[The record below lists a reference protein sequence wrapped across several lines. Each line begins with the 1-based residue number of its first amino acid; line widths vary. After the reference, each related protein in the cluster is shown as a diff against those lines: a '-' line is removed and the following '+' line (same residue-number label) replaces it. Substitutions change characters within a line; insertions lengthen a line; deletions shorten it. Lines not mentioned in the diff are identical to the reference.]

1 MPLRDGT
8 ATIAPKIHMSFRG
21 RERTSPRDSSKAAE
35 DRHIG
40 FRWLAREAR
49 LPGERDAEEVFRAVA
64 AEFGECVG
72 GDEARHL
79 ASHLPLGLRLI
90 WEEETRRD
98 GRPHFLE
105 LDELVRRLQRRLGL
119 TSEAEAEILLTIVCA
134 WLRHLAPEERDD
146 VAAVLSPGLR
156 EVWEKARVPVVVPWR
171 RLVIPASPT
180 V

>member
-1 MPLRDGT
+1 MTFGR
-8 ATIAPKIHMSFRG
+8 
-21 RERTSPRDSSKAAE
+21 RERTARRDSSKAAD

-40 FRWLAREAR
+40 FRWLAREAG

-64 AEFGECVG
+64 RELGECVG

-98 GRPHFLE
+98 GPPHFLGR
-105 LDELVRRLQRRLGL
+105 DELTRRLQRRLGL
-119 TSEAEAEILLTIVCA
+119 AYEAEAEILLTIVCD

-156 EVWEKARVPVVVPWR
+156 ELWDQARVPVLVPWR
-171 RLVIPASPT
+171 RLAIPASPT
-180 V
+180 L